1 MKGDTFTLRDIS
13 EMKIMMARIEE
24 KLNNRAQEIL
34 NLKQKDEEQDIKI
47 LELQKFKWQQGALGG
62 IAGGGLGILSY
73 IGANLLS

>member
-34 NLKQKDEEQDIKI
+34 GLKQKDAEQDIKI
-47 LELQKFKWQQGALGG
+47 LELQKFQWKQIGASALT
-62 IAGGGLGILSY
+62 GGGLGILTY
-73 IGANLLS
+73 LGVNVLA